1 VVSPDIANAPHR
13 HHMRHR
19 HPTVCP
25 PPRRAATSSDQNPAE
40 GHAQLAQKE
49 LIALGLN
56 GWLQPQ
62 PAQAPAARRQRLL
75 RWSSQSGALR
85 GGSARPS
92 CARWACRKLS
102 GQPLGATGAGA
113 RAGSVAR
120 APYTKSILEACGS
133 AISAPVRK
141 GLSPVKSRAG
151 RRVSAGENEGR
162 GRQGRSAKDGQ
173 GAEGRVSEIC

>member
-1 VVSPDIANAPHR
+1 MSPDTANAPHR
-13 HHMRHR
+13 HHTRHC
-19 HPTVCP
+19 HPTVRP
-25 PPRRAATSSDQNPAE
+25 SARRAATSRAKQPAE
-40 GHAQLAQKE
+40 GRAQLAEKA
-49 LIALGLN
+49 LIAHGVK

-62 PAQAPAARRQRLL
+62 RAHAPAARRQRLL
-75 RWSSQSGALR
+75 LWRSQRGVLR

-92 CARWACRKLS
+92 CARWARRKLS
-102 GQPLGATGAGA
+102 GQPLGATDTGA

-120 APYTKSILEACGS
+120 APYTKSMLEPCGS

-173 GAEGRVSEIC
+173 GAERRVSEIY